1 LNKIRDLEQVVD
13 VAARIFA
20 EKGYTAARL
29 EDVAAELGVL
39 KGSLYYYISGK
50 NELFVLVLQRRLT
63 VIVEK
68 VQQVAASGASPTD
81 KLVEAMRL
89 HLHYLAAYSPES
101 SQWFHP
107 ELVGPVPQVDGEGP
121 DLQRRYKWTFA
132 NILREGVAEG
142 EFRDDLNIS
151 VATMGVLG
159 VCNWPTQWYRNDGP
173 QTIEEIC
180 DTLIPMVVDG
190 LRSKGRTASSATPT
204 PASAVL
210 AGSQGD

>member
-13 VAARIFA
+13 VAARVFA

-50 NELFVLVLQRRLT
+50 NELFFLVLQRRLT
-63 VIVEK
+63 VILEK
-68 VQQVAASGASPTD
+68 VQHVAASGASPTD

-89 HLHYLAAYSPES
+89 HLHYLAEFSPES

-107 ELVGPVPQVDGEGP
+107 ELVGPQPP
-121 DLQRRYKWTFA
+121 PLPNDLMRRYKWTFA
-132 NILREGVAEG
+132 NILREGVANG
-142 EFRDDLNIS
+142 EFRDDLNVSI
-151 VATMGVLG
+151 ATLGVLG
-159 VCNWPTQWYRNDGP
+159 VINWPTQWYKKDGK

-180 DTLIPMVVDG
+180 DTLIPMVVAG
-190 LRSKGRTASSATPT
+190 LRRDGRTASSATP
-204 PASAVL
+204 ASASTVL